1 MASFDSRGA
10 YLALGEVVVSG
21 PPRKPP
27 VSTGTGEA
35 RPSNDAAEFIAPLR
49 TAFIKLEKPAVIL
62 ALTFAKTGS
71 IAFVTLA
78 C

>member
-1 MASFDSRGA
+1 MPLESLGCIVRRRPN
-10 YLALGEVVVSG
+10 ALGQNPISL
-21 PPRKPP
+21 
-27 VSTGTGEA
+27 TGEA
-35 RPSNDAAEFIAPLR
+35 RPSNDAAEFIAPLP

-78 C
+78 Y